1 MVGSSRTSEEGDMGS
16 KAMSSDDQGMSLMA
30 GASLGFTIGRL
41 LFKKPVYGLIAG
53 IVVAYVINN
62 YLTGGE

>member
-1 MVGSSRTSEEGDMGS
+1 MGS
-16 KAMSSDDQGMSLMA
+16 KAMTKDDQGMSLMA

-53 IVVAYVINN
+53 VVIAYLINN
-62 YLTGGE
+62 YLSGGE